1 MNDLIIGGVAGG
13 ATVAA
18 RLRRMDEKANII
30 LFERGKYVSYANCG
44 LPYYIGDTINNREK
58 LFVQTAKGFTDRF
71 RIDIRTEQEVTAI
84 RPDKKEVEIKNLSTG
99 ETYTET
105 YDKLVLSP
113 GAEPL
118 RPGIEGIGSKKIF
131 TLRNVPDTDT
141 IKNYVNTENPKRA
154 IVVGGGF
161 IGLEMAENLHDLGIQ
176 VDVVE
181 MANQV
186 MAPLDFSMAA
196 IVHRQLTDK
205 GVGLH
210 LEDGVSRFEEKDGG
224 VTVHLRSGKQIATD
238 MVLLSIG
245 VRPETKLAK
254 NAGLAIGERGGI
266 TVNDYMQTSD
276 ANIYAL
282 GDAVEV
288 RHLVTGQPAL
298 IPLAGPANKQGR
310 IVADNIVFGNKEKYP
325 GSIGT
330 SIAKVFDL
338 TVAAAG
344 ANAKLLQRNNIPY
357 ISSYT
362 HGASHAG
369 YYPGA
374 VPLSIKILFAPENGK
389 LLGAQIV
396 GFNGVDKR
404 IEMLAQVIQRGGTVH
419 DLAELEHAYAP
430 PYSSAKDPVNMAG
443 FVAENILNKKSR
455 IIQWR
460 KLAELPADTIRIDVR
475 THDEYKLGTIPGF
488 INIPVDELRE
498 HLDELPKEKPIVVTC
513 AVGLRG
519 YLAYRIL
526 VQNGFKHVRNLS
538 GGYKTWS
545 VATAP
550 IKEIVSHKPEI
561 PESTSYGNSDSQ
573 INLLKVDACG
583 LMCPGPVMQLKK
595 NYKALK
601 IGEQLQITATDQ
613 AFGKD
618 VTSWCKMTGAELV
631 ALENKN
637 GVVAATIRKQEKTAS
652 CEISRNNADNKTLI
666 VFSDD
671 LDKALASFVI
681 ANGAA
686 STGKKVTMFFTFWG
700 LNVIKKQHKPTVT
713 KDIFGKMFGWMLP
726 THSGKL
732 KLSKMNMGGAGSWMM
747 RLIMKRK
754 RIDSLESLIQ
764 QAIDNGVE
772 MIACTMSMD
781 VMGVQKEELMDNV
794 TLGGVASYLERAEE
808 ANVNLFI

>member
-1 MNDLIIGGVAGG
+1 MNYLIIGGVAGG

-161 IGLEMAENLHDLGIQ
+161 IGLEMAENLYDLGIQ

-224 VTVHLRSGKQIATD
+224 VIVHLRSGKQIATD

-254 NAGLAIGERGGI
+254 DAGLAIGERGGI
-266 TVNDYMQTSD
+266 AVNDYMQTSD
-276 ANIYAL
+276 ADIYAL

-310 IVADNIVFGNKEKYP
+310 IVADNIVFGNKKKYP

-344 ANAKLLQRNNIPY
+344 ANAKLLQQNNIPY

-460 KLAELPADTIRIDVR
+460 ELAELPADTIRIDVR

-595 NYKALK
+595 NYEALK

-732 KLSKMNMGGAGSWMM
+732 KLSKMNIGGAGSWMM

>member
-1 MNDLIIGGVAGG
+1 MNYLIIGGVAGG
-13 ATVAA
+13 ATVAT

-71 RIDIRTEQEVTAI
+71 RIDIRTEQKVTAI

-254 NAGLAIGERGGI
+254 DAGLAIGERGGI

-276 ANIYAL
+276 ADIYAL

-310 IVADNIVFGNKEKYP
+310 IVADNIVFGNKKKYP

-460 KLAELPADTIRIDVR
+460 ELAELPADTIRIDVR

-595 NYKALK
+595 NYEALK

>member
-1 MNDLIIGGVAGG
+1 MNYLIIGGVAGG

-254 NAGLAIGERGGI
+254 DAGLAIGERGGI

-310 IVADNIVFGNKEKYP
+310 IVADNIVFGNKKKYP

-344 ANAKLLQRNNIPY
+344 ANAKLLQQNNIPY

-460 KLAELPADTIRIDVR
+460 ELAELPADTIRIDVR

-595 NYKALK
+595 NYEALK

-726 THSGKL
+726 THSGEL

>member
-1 MNDLIIGGVAGG
+1 MNYLIIGGVAGG

-254 NAGLAIGERGGI
+254 DAGLAIGERGGI
-266 TVNDYMQTSD
+266 AVNDYMQTSD
-276 ANIYAL
+276 ADIYAL

-298 IPLAGPANKQGR
+298 IPLAGPANKLGR
-310 IVADNIVFGNKEKYP
+310 IVADNIVFGNKKKYP

-344 ANAKLLQRNNIPY
+344 ANAKLLQQNNIPY

-460 KLAELPADTIRIDVR
+460 ELAELPADTIRIDVR

-652 CEISRNNADNKTLI
+652 CEISRNNADNKALI

>member
-1 MNDLIIGGVAGG
+1 MNYLIIGGVAGG

-118 RPGIEGIGSKKIF
+118 RPSIEGIGSKKIF

-161 IGLEMAENLHDLGIQ
+161 IGLEMAENLYDLGIQ

-254 NAGLAIGERGGI
+254 DAGLAIGERGGI

-310 IVADNIVFGNKEKYP
+310 IVADNIVFGNKKKYP

-460 KLAELPADTIRIDVR
+460 ELAELPADTIRIDVR

-561 PESTSYGNSDSQ
+561 PESTSYGYSDSQ

-595 NYKALK
+595 NYEALK

>member
-1 MNDLIIGGVAGG
+1 M
-13 ATVAA
+13 
-18 RLRRMDEKANII
+18 
-30 LFERGKYVSYANCG
+30 
-44 LPYYIGDTINNREK
+44 
-58 LFVQTAKGFTDRF
+58 
-71 RIDIRTEQEVTAI
+71 
-84 RPDKKEVEIKNLSTG
+84 EIKNLSTG

-254 NAGLAIGERGGI
+254 DAGLAIGERGGI

-276 ANIYAL
+276 ADIYAL

-460 KLAELPADTIRIDVR
+460 ELAELPADTIRIDVR

>member
-1 MNDLIIGGVAGG
+1 MNYLIIGGVAGG

-18 RLRRMDEKANII
+18 RLRKMDEKANII

-254 NAGLAIGERGGI
+254 DAGLAIGERGGI
-266 TVNDYMQTSD
+266 AVNDYMQTSD
-276 ANIYAL
+276 ADIYAL

-298 IPLAGPANKQGR
+298 IPLAGPANKLGR
-310 IVADNIVFGNKEKYP
+310 IVADNIVFGNKKKYP

-460 KLAELPADTIRIDVR
+460 ELTELPADTIRIDVR

>member
-1 MNDLIIGGVAGG
+1 MNYLIIGGVAGG

-118 RPGIEGIGSKKIF
+118 RPSIEGIGSKKIF

-276 ANIYAL
+276 ADIYAL

-595 NYKALK
+595 NYEALK